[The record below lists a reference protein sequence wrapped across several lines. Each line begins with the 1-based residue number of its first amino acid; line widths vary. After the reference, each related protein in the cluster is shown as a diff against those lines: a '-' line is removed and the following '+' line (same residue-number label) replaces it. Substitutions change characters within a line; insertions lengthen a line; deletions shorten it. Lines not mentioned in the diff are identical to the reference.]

1 MALNIR
7 KDAVIYQIYPRSYKD
22 TDGDGVGDI
31 RGIIE
36 SLDHIA
42 ELGANHIWLSPVYES
57 PNDDNGYDISNYKAI
72 QPQFGT
78 MEDFDELVSEAKKR
92 GIGIVMDLVI
102 NHTSDEH
109 EWFKRALAGE
119 EKYRDYYIIEKG
131 KNGKIPN
138 NWGNFFAECPW
149 ARFGDSEDEYYLH
162 LFSKK
167 QPDLNWR
174 NPDVLEEV
182 KDIMRFWL

>member
-1 MALNIR
+1 MSLNVKNNTI
-7 KDAVIYQIYPRSYKD
+7 VYQIYPRSFKD
-22 TDGDGVGDI
+22 TNGDGVGDL

-42 ELGANHIWLSPVYES
+42 ALGANAIWLSPIYQS
-57 PNDDNGYDISNYKAI
+57 PNDDNGYDISDYCAI
-72 QPQFGT
+72 QPEFGT
-78 MEDFDELVSEAKKR
+78 MEDFDELVAEAKKR

-119 EKYRDYYIIEKG
+119 QKYRDYYIIEKG
-131 KNGKIPN
+131 KNGGLPN

-149 ARFGDSEDEYYLH
+149 AKFGDSEDE
-162 LFSKK
+162 
-167 QPDLNWR
+167 
-174 NPDVLEEV
+174 
-182 KDIMRFWL
+182 